1 MTPLLACER
10 ARADAVIAGD
20 LALLAGM
27 LAADLVYVHAP
38 GQRHDKSQLLAYL
51 QTGPRFLAID
61 LLNPSVQVMGD
72 CALVTGELH
81 MRLQRQPSDTPV
93 TVRSWVSEVWVRDR
107 RSETGWRL
115 RLLHST
121 RQAAPATE

>member
-1 MTPLLACER
+1 MTPLLSCER
-10 ARADAVIAGD
+10 ARADAVIGGD
-20 LALLAGM
+20 LIRLADM

-38 GQRHDKSQLLAYL
+38 GQRHNKSQLLTYL

-61 LLNPSVQVMGD
+61 LLNPCVQEMGD

-81 MRLQRQPSDTPV
+81 MRLQRQPSDAPV
-93 TVRSWVSEVWVRDR
+93 TVRSWVSELWVRDP
-107 RSETGWRL
+107 RSHSGWLL

-121 RQAAPATE
+121 RQADPAAD